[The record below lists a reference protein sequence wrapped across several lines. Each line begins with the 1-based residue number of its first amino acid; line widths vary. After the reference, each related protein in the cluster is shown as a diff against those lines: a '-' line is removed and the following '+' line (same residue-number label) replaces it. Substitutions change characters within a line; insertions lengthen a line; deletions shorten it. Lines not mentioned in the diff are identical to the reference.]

1 MNAINFN
8 IPQFTSYEIYGN
20 FIPPENAKYVFKTKS
35 DDRSFLWLGNTA
47 ISGYSSHNSNIKNQ
61 HNYNWKATGHIRLNK
76 NQSYPIRIQVG
87 NGGGPGYIHF
97 KIFKIVT
104 KTRNV
109 TKTKRVKVRD
119 RYRVYRRWK
128 GWVWRGAVYED
139 RNYTV
144 QEKYEEEQEISPT
157 FKHNLDN
164 EQLKDPIYKRPVIL
178 TKQVPIDSTKDVTEN
193 VQDDMTLDSDNQ
205 FLSSRYSS
213 LGDPAK
219 GNYDNGTEFD
229 KKLNANLKVIV
240 DNPQNLTERHLF
252 MKPNGEIVY
261 AYKYNDEISESPI
274 MQLSYPNIDKDE
286 GNYLTLNNDGSLSI
300 KSKNNYE
307 KKKYNFLPNNIR
319 DNLDKIQGVLY
330 VKDLLP
336 HLEKENFNWTS
347 LLRKPL
353 YIPENKKLDDL
364 LTEFKTKK
372 IHMAIVVDEYGGTSG
387 IITLEDVIEEIFGEL
402 SDEFDEED
410 NLFSKL
416 DENTYVFDSK
426 INLQDFY
433 RAINL
438 KDTSS
443 FDQVSSEIETLGGL
457 LIEKIKKIP
466 RVGQIIY
473 HDNYKF
479 IIEIVDNKRIKQ
491 VKLILPK

>member
-1 MNAINFN
+1 VIVKIILILIFLILSALTSGCEVAFFSLDKTI
-8 IPQFTSYEIYGN
+8 IPEDNNSKLIKRIEFLLKKPKRLLATILISNN
-20 FIPPENAKYVFKTKS
+20 FINIAIVILFASLDNPYLSSINNPIIETVIEVGIIGMLILFIGDILPKIYANRNPLIFSKVMVNPIYFLDRYVLFLFNQPMSKSMNYLESSLAKDNQQLSVDKLSQALELTDSKETSKEEKKILKGIVNFGNVETRQIMCPRVDVFA
-35 DDRSFLWLGNTA
+35 LEA
-47 ISGYSSHNSNIKNQ
+47 
-61 HNYNWKATGHIRLNK
+61 NK
-76 NQSYPIRIQVG
+76 NMNEIVSELIS
-87 NGGGPGYIHF
+87 NGF
-97 KIFKIVT
+97 S
-104 KTRNV
+104 
-109 TKTKRVKVRD
+109 RVP
-119 RYRVYRRWK
+119 
-128 GWVWRGAVYED
+128 VYE
-139 RNYTV
+139 
-144 QEKYEEEQEISPT
+144 
-157 FKHNLDN
+157 
-164 EQLKDPIYKRPVIL
+164 
-178 TKQVPIDSTKDVTEN
+178 
-193 VQDDMTLDSDNQ
+193 
-205 FLSSRYSS
+205 
-213 LGDPAK
+213 
-219 GNYDNGTEFD
+219 
-229 KKLNANLKVIV
+229 
-240 DNPQNLTERHLF
+240 
-252 MKPNGEIVY
+252 
-261 AYKYNDEISESPI
+261 
-274 MQLSYPNIDKDE
+274 
-286 GNYLTLNNDGSLSI
+286 
-300 KSKNNYE
+300 
-307 KKKYNFLPNNIR
+307 
-319 DNLDKIQGVLY
+319 DNLDKVQGVLY

-336 HLEKENFNWTS
+336 HLEKDNFNWIS

-438 KDTSS
+438 KDTLS

-473 HDNYKF
+473 HDDYKF
-479 IIEIVDNKRIKQ
+479 IVEIVDNKRIKQ

>member
-1 MNAINFN
+1 MIVKIILILIFLILSALTSGCEVAFFSLDKSI
-8 IPQFTSYEIYGN
+8 IPEDNSNKLIKKIESLLEKPKRLLATILISNN
-20 FIPPENAKYVFKTKS
+20 FINIAIVILFASIDNPYLSSINNPIIETIIEVGVIGMLILFIGDILPKIYANRNPLIFSKVMVNPIY
-35 DDRSFLWLGNTA
+35 FL
-47 ISGYSSHNSNIKNQ
+47 
-61 HNYNWKATGHIRLNK
+61 
-76 NQSYPIRIQVG
+76 
-87 NGGGPGYIHF
+87 
-97 KIFKIVT
+97 
-104 KTRNV
+104 
-109 TKTKRVKVRD
+109 D
-119 RYRVYRRWK
+119 RYILFLFNQPMSK
-128 GWVWRGAVYED
+128 SM
-139 RNYTV
+139 NYLESSLAKDT
-144 QEKYEEEQEISPT
+144 
-157 FKHNLDN
+157 
-164 EQLKDPIYKRPVIL
+164 EQLSVDKLSQALEL
-178 TKQVPIDSTKDVTEN
+178 TDSKET
-193 VQDDMTLDSDNQ
+193 
-205 FLSSRYSS
+205 
-213 LGDPAK
+213 
-219 GNYDNGTEFD
+219 
-229 KKLNANLKVIV
+229 
-240 DNPQNLTERHLF
+240 
-252 MKPNGEIVY
+252 
-261 AYKYNDEISESPI
+261 
-274 MQLSYPNIDKDE
+274 
-286 GNYLTLNNDGSLSI
+286 
-300 KSKNNYE
+300 SKEE
-307 KKKYNFLPNNIR
+307 KKILKGIVNFGNVETRQIMCPRVDVFALEANKDMNEIIDELISNGFSRVPVFE

-443 FDQVSSEIETLGGL
+443 FDQVSLEIETLGGL

>member
-1 MNAINFN
+1 MIVKIILILIFLILSALTSGCEVAFFSLDKSI
-8 IPQFTSYEIYGN
+8 IPEDNSNKLIKKIESLLEKPKRLLATILISNN
-20 FIPPENAKYVFKTKS
+20 FINIAIVILFASIDNPYLSSINNPIIETIIEVGVIGMLILFIGDILPKIYANRNPLIFSKVMVNPIY
-35 DDRSFLWLGNTA
+35 FL
-47 ISGYSSHNSNIKNQ
+47 
-61 HNYNWKATGHIRLNK
+61 
-76 NQSYPIRIQVG
+76 
-87 NGGGPGYIHF
+87 
-97 KIFKIVT
+97 
-104 KTRNV
+104 
-109 TKTKRVKVRD
+109 D
-119 RYRVYRRWK
+119 RYILFLFNQPMSK
-128 GWVWRGAVYED
+128 SM
-139 RNYTV
+139 NYLESSLAKDT
-144 QEKYEEEQEISPT
+144 
-157 FKHNLDN
+157 
-164 EQLKDPIYKRPVIL
+164 EQLSVDKLSQALEL
-178 TKQVPIDSTKDVTEN
+178 TDSKET
-193 VQDDMTLDSDNQ
+193 
-205 FLSSRYSS
+205 
-213 LGDPAK
+213 
-219 GNYDNGTEFD
+219 
-229 KKLNANLKVIV
+229 
-240 DNPQNLTERHLF
+240 
-252 MKPNGEIVY
+252 
-261 AYKYNDEISESPI
+261 
-274 MQLSYPNIDKDE
+274 
-286 GNYLTLNNDGSLSI
+286 
-300 KSKNNYE
+300 SKEE
-307 KKKYNFLPNNIR
+307 KKILKGIVNFGNVETRQIMCPRVDVFALEANKDMNEIIDELISNGFSRVPVFE

-443 FDQVSSEIETLGGL
+443 FDQVSLEIETLGGL

-491 VKLILPK
+491 VKLILPTSN

>member
-1 MNAINFN
+1 MIVKIILILIFLILSALTSGCEVAFFSLDKSI
-8 IPQFTSYEIYGN
+8 IPEDNSNKLIKKIESLLEKPKRLLATILISNN
-20 FIPPENAKYVFKTKS
+20 FINIAIVILFASIDNPYLSSINNPIIETIIEVGVIGMLILFIGDILPKIYANRNPLIFSKVMVNPIY
-35 DDRSFLWLGNTA
+35 FL
-47 ISGYSSHNSNIKNQ
+47 
-61 HNYNWKATGHIRLNK
+61 
-76 NQSYPIRIQVG
+76 
-87 NGGGPGYIHF
+87 
-97 KIFKIVT
+97 
-104 KTRNV
+104 
-109 TKTKRVKVRD
+109 D
-119 RYRVYRRWK
+119 RYILFLFNQPMSK
-128 GWVWRGAVYED
+128 SM
-139 RNYTV
+139 NYLESSLAKDT
-144 QEKYEEEQEISPT
+144 
-157 FKHNLDN
+157 
-164 EQLKDPIYKRPVIL
+164 EQLSVDKLSQALEL
-178 TKQVPIDSTKDVTEN
+178 TDSKET
-193 VQDDMTLDSDNQ
+193 
-205 FLSSRYSS
+205 
-213 LGDPAK
+213 
-219 GNYDNGTEFD
+219 
-229 KKLNANLKVIV
+229 
-240 DNPQNLTERHLF
+240 
-252 MKPNGEIVY
+252 
-261 AYKYNDEISESPI
+261 
-274 MQLSYPNIDKDE
+274 
-286 GNYLTLNNDGSLSI
+286 
-300 KSKNNYE
+300 SKEE
-307 KKKYNFLPNNIR
+307 KKILKGIVNFGNVETRQIMCPRVDVFALEANKDMNEIIDELISNGFSRVPVFE

-466 RVGQIIY
+466 RVGHIIY

>member
-1 MNAINFN
+1 VIVKIILILIFLILSALTSGCEVAFFSLDKSI
-8 IPQFTSYEIYGN
+8 IPEDNSNKLIKKIESLLEKPKRLLATILISNN
-20 FIPPENAKYVFKTKS
+20 FINIAIVILFASIDNPYLSSINNPIIETIIEVGVIGMLILFIGDILPKIYANRNPLIFSKVMVNPIY
-35 DDRSFLWLGNTA
+35 FL
-47 ISGYSSHNSNIKNQ
+47 
-61 HNYNWKATGHIRLNK
+61 
-76 NQSYPIRIQVG
+76 
-87 NGGGPGYIHF
+87 
-97 KIFKIVT
+97 
-104 KTRNV
+104 
-109 TKTKRVKVRD
+109 D
-119 RYRVYRRWK
+119 RYILFLFNQPMSK
-128 GWVWRGAVYED
+128 SM
-139 RNYTV
+139 NYLESSLAKDT
-144 QEKYEEEQEISPT
+144 
-157 FKHNLDN
+157 
-164 EQLKDPIYKRPVIL
+164 EQLSVDKLSQALEL
-178 TKQVPIDSTKDVTEN
+178 TDSKET
-193 VQDDMTLDSDNQ
+193 
-205 FLSSRYSS
+205 
-213 LGDPAK
+213 
-219 GNYDNGTEFD
+219 
-229 KKLNANLKVIV
+229 
-240 DNPQNLTERHLF
+240 
-252 MKPNGEIVY
+252 
-261 AYKYNDEISESPI
+261 
-274 MQLSYPNIDKDE
+274 
-286 GNYLTLNNDGSLSI
+286 
-300 KSKNNYE
+300 SKEE
-307 KKKYNFLPNNIR
+307 KKILKGIVNFGNVETRQIMCPRVDVFALEANKDMNEIIDELISNGFSRVPVFE

-438 KDTSS
+438 KDSSS

>member
-1 MNAINFN
+1 MIVKIILILIFLILSALTSGCEVAFFSLDKSI
-8 IPQFTSYEIYGN
+8 IPEDNSNRLIKKIEFLLEKPKRLLATILISNN
-20 FIPPENAKYVFKTKS
+20 FINIAIVILFASIDNPYLSSINNPIIETIIEVGVIGMLILFIGDILPKIYANRNPLIFSKVMVNPIY
-35 DDRSFLWLGNTA
+35 FL
-47 ISGYSSHNSNIKNQ
+47 
-61 HNYNWKATGHIRLNK
+61 
-76 NQSYPIRIQVG
+76 
-87 NGGGPGYIHF
+87 
-97 KIFKIVT
+97 
-104 KTRNV
+104 
-109 TKTKRVKVRD
+109 D
-119 RYRVYRRWK
+119 RYILFLFNQPMSK
-128 GWVWRGAVYED
+128 SM
-139 RNYTV
+139 NYLESSLAKDT
-144 QEKYEEEQEISPT
+144 
-157 FKHNLDN
+157 
-164 EQLKDPIYKRPVIL
+164 EQLSVDKLSQALEL
-178 TKQVPIDSTKDVTEN
+178 TDSKET
-193 VQDDMTLDSDNQ
+193 
-205 FLSSRYSS
+205 
-213 LGDPAK
+213 
-219 GNYDNGTEFD
+219 
-229 KKLNANLKVIV
+229 
-240 DNPQNLTERHLF
+240 
-252 MKPNGEIVY
+252 
-261 AYKYNDEISESPI
+261 
-274 MQLSYPNIDKDE
+274 
-286 GNYLTLNNDGSLSI
+286 
-300 KSKNNYE
+300 SKEE
-307 KKKYNFLPNNIR
+307 KKILKGIVNFGNVETRQIMCPRVDVFALEANKDMNEIIDELISNGFSRVPVFE

>member
-1 MNAINFN
+1 MIVKIILILIFLVLSALTSGCEVAFFSLDKSI
-8 IPQFTSYEIYGN
+8 IPEDNSNKLIKKIESLLEKPKRLLATILISNN
-20 FIPPENAKYVFKTKS
+20 FINIAIVILFASIDNPYLSSINNPIIETIIEVGVIGMLILFIGDILPKIYANRNPLIFSKVMVNPIY
-35 DDRSFLWLGNTA
+35 FL
-47 ISGYSSHNSNIKNQ
+47 
-61 HNYNWKATGHIRLNK
+61 
-76 NQSYPIRIQVG
+76 
-87 NGGGPGYIHF
+87 
-97 KIFKIVT
+97 
-104 KTRNV
+104 
-109 TKTKRVKVRD
+109 D
-119 RYRVYRRWK
+119 RYILFLFNQPMSKSMNYLESSLAKDTEQLSVDKLSQALELTDSKETSKEEKKILKGIVNFGNVETRQIMCPRVDVFALEANKDINEIIDELISNGFSR
-128 GWVWRGAVYED
+128 VPVYE
-139 RNYTV
+139 
-144 QEKYEEEQEISPT
+144 
-157 FKHNLDN
+157 
-164 EQLKDPIYKRPVIL
+164 
-178 TKQVPIDSTKDVTEN
+178 
-193 VQDDMTLDSDNQ
+193 
-205 FLSSRYSS
+205 
-213 LGDPAK
+213 
-219 GNYDNGTEFD
+219 
-229 KKLNANLKVIV
+229 
-240 DNPQNLTERHLF
+240 
-252 MKPNGEIVY
+252 
-261 AYKYNDEISESPI
+261 
-274 MQLSYPNIDKDE
+274 
-286 GNYLTLNNDGSLSI
+286 
-300 KSKNNYE
+300 
-307 KKKYNFLPNNIR
+307 
-319 DNLDKIQGVLY
+319 DNLDKVQGVLY

-336 HLEKENFNWTS
+336 HLEKENFNWNS

-372 IHMAIVVDEYGGTSG
+372 IHIAIVVDEYGGTSG

-443 FDQVSSEIETLGGL
+443 FDQVSLEIETLGGL

>member
-1 MNAINFN
+1 MIVKIILILIFLILSALTSGCEVAFFSLDKST
-8 IPQFTSYEIYGN
+8 IPDDNSNKLIRKIESLLEKPKRLLATILISNN
-20 FIPPENAKYVFKTKS
+20 FINIAIVILFASIDNPYLSSINNPIIETIIEVGVIGMLILFIGDILPKIYANRNPLIFSKLMVNPIYFLDKYILFLFNQPMSRSMNYLESSLTKDSEQLSVDKLSQALELTDSKETSKEEKKILKGIVNFGNVETRQIMCPRVDVFALEADK
-35 DDRSFLWLGNTA
+35 
-47 ISGYSSHNSNIKNQ
+47 NINEII
-61 HNYNWKATGHIRLNK
+61 NELILNGF
-76 NQSYPIRIQVG
+76 S
-87 NGGGPGYIHF
+87 
-97 KIFKIVT
+97 
-104 KTRNV
+104 
-109 TKTKRVKVRD
+109 RVP
-119 RYRVYRRWK
+119 
-128 GWVWRGAVYED
+128 VYE
-139 RNYTV
+139 
-144 QEKYEEEQEISPT
+144 
-157 FKHNLDN
+157 
-164 EQLKDPIYKRPVIL
+164 
-178 TKQVPIDSTKDVTEN
+178 
-193 VQDDMTLDSDNQ
+193 
-205 FLSSRYSS
+205 
-213 LGDPAK
+213 
-219 GNYDNGTEFD
+219 
-229 KKLNANLKVIV
+229 
-240 DNPQNLTERHLF
+240 
-252 MKPNGEIVY
+252 
-261 AYKYNDEISESPI
+261 
-274 MQLSYPNIDKDE
+274 
-286 GNYLTLNNDGSLSI
+286 
-300 KSKNNYE
+300 
-307 KKKYNFLPNNIR
+307 

-387 IITLEDVIEEIFGEL
+387 IITLEDVIEEIFGEF

-466 RVGQIIY
+466 RVGQIIF
-473 HDNYKF
+473 HDDYKF

>member
-1 MNAINFN
+1 MIVKIILILIFLILSALTSGCEVAFFSLDKSI
-8 IPQFTSYEIYGN
+8 IPEDNSNKLIKKIESLLEKPKRLLATILISNN
-20 FIPPENAKYVFKTKS
+20 FINIAIVILFASIDNPYLSSINNPIIETVIEVGVIGMLILFIGDILPKIYANRNPLIFSKVMVNPIY
-35 DDRSFLWLGNTA
+35 FL
-47 ISGYSSHNSNIKNQ
+47 
-61 HNYNWKATGHIRLNK
+61 
-76 NQSYPIRIQVG
+76 
-87 NGGGPGYIHF
+87 
-97 KIFKIVT
+97 
-104 KTRNV
+104 
-109 TKTKRVKVRD
+109 D
-119 RYRVYRRWK
+119 RYILFLFNQPMSK
-128 GWVWRGAVYED
+128 SM
-139 RNYTV
+139 NYLESSLAKDT
-144 QEKYEEEQEISPT
+144 
-157 FKHNLDN
+157 
-164 EQLKDPIYKRPVIL
+164 EQLSVDKLSQALDL
-178 TKQVPIDSTKDVTEN
+178 TDSKET
-193 VQDDMTLDSDNQ
+193 
-205 FLSSRYSS
+205 
-213 LGDPAK
+213 
-219 GNYDNGTEFD
+219 
-229 KKLNANLKVIV
+229 
-240 DNPQNLTERHLF
+240 
-252 MKPNGEIVY
+252 
-261 AYKYNDEISESPI
+261 
-274 MQLSYPNIDKDE
+274 
-286 GNYLTLNNDGSLSI
+286 
-300 KSKNNYE
+300 SKEE
-307 KKKYNFLPNNIR
+307 KKILKGIVNFGNVETRQIMCPRVDVFALEANKDMNEIIDELISNGFSRVPVFE

-330 VKDLLP
+330 VKDLLS

-443 FDQVSSEIETLGGL
+443 FDEVSSEIETLGGL

>member
-1 MNAINFN
+1 MIVKIILILIFLILSALTSGCEVAFFSLDKSI
-8 IPQFTSYEIYGN
+8 IPEDNSNKLIKKIESLLEKPKRLLATILISNN
-20 FIPPENAKYVFKTKS
+20 FINIAIVILFASIDNPYLSSINNPIIETIIEVGVIGMLILFIGDILPKIYANRNPLIFSKVMVNPIY
-35 DDRSFLWLGNTA
+35 FL
-47 ISGYSSHNSNIKNQ
+47 
-61 HNYNWKATGHIRLNK
+61 
-76 NQSYPIRIQVG
+76 
-87 NGGGPGYIHF
+87 
-97 KIFKIVT
+97 
-104 KTRNV
+104 
-109 TKTKRVKVRD
+109 D
-119 RYRVYRRWK
+119 RYILFLFNQPMSK
-128 GWVWRGAVYED
+128 SM
-139 RNYTV
+139 NYLESSLAKDT
-144 QEKYEEEQEISPT
+144 
-157 FKHNLDN
+157 
-164 EQLKDPIYKRPVIL
+164 EQLSVDKLSQALEL
-178 TKQVPIDSTKDVTEN
+178 TDSKET
-193 VQDDMTLDSDNQ
+193 
-205 FLSSRYSS
+205 
-213 LGDPAK
+213 
-219 GNYDNGTEFD
+219 
-229 KKLNANLKVIV
+229 
-240 DNPQNLTERHLF
+240 
-252 MKPNGEIVY
+252 
-261 AYKYNDEISESPI
+261 
-274 MQLSYPNIDKDE
+274 
-286 GNYLTLNNDGSLSI
+286 
-300 KSKNNYE
+300 SKEE
-307 KKKYNFLPNNIR
+307 KKILKGIVNFGNVETRQIMCPRVDVFALEANKDMNEIIDELITNGFSRVPVFE

>member
-1 MNAINFN
+1 MIVKIILILIFLILSALTSGCEVAFFSLDKST
-8 IPQFTSYEIYGN
+8 IPDDNSNKLIRKIESLLEKPKRLLATILISNN
-20 FIPPENAKYVFKTKS
+20 FINIAIVILFASIDNPYLSSINNPIIETIIEVGVIGMLILFIGDILPKIYANRNPLIFSKLMVNPIY
-35 DDRSFLWLGNTA
+35 FL
-47 ISGYSSHNSNIKNQ
+47 
-61 HNYNWKATGHIRLNK
+61 
-76 NQSYPIRIQVG
+76 
-87 NGGGPGYIHF
+87 
-97 KIFKIVT
+97 
-104 KTRNV
+104 
-109 TKTKRVKVRD
+109 D
-119 RYRVYRRWK
+119 RYILFLFNQPMSRSMNYLESSLTKDSEQLSVDKLSQALELTDSKETSKEEKKILKGIVNFGNVETRQIMCPRVDVFALEADKNINEIINELILNGFSR
-128 GWVWRGAVYED
+128 VPVYE
-139 RNYTV
+139 
-144 QEKYEEEQEISPT
+144 
-157 FKHNLDN
+157 
-164 EQLKDPIYKRPVIL
+164 
-178 TKQVPIDSTKDVTEN
+178 
-193 VQDDMTLDSDNQ
+193 
-205 FLSSRYSS
+205 
-213 LGDPAK
+213 
-219 GNYDNGTEFD
+219 
-229 KKLNANLKVIV
+229 
-240 DNPQNLTERHLF
+240 
-252 MKPNGEIVY
+252 
-261 AYKYNDEISESPI
+261 
-274 MQLSYPNIDKDE
+274 
-286 GNYLTLNNDGSLSI
+286 
-300 KSKNNYE
+300 
-307 KKKYNFLPNNIR
+307 

-336 HLEKENFNWTS
+336 HLEKENFNWIS

-387 IITLEDVIEEIFGEL
+387 IITLEDVIEEIFGEF

-466 RVGQIIY
+466 RVGQIIF
-473 HDNYKF
+473 HDDYKF

>member
-1 MNAINFN
+1 MIVKIILILIFLILSALTSGCEVAFFSLDKSI
-8 IPQFTSYEIYGN
+8 IPEDNSNKLIKKIETLLEKPKRLLATILISNN
-20 FIPPENAKYVFKTKS
+20 FINIAIVILFASIDNPYLSSINNPIIETIIEVGVIGMLILFIGDILPKIYANRNPLIFSKVMVNPIY
-35 DDRSFLWLGNTA
+35 FL
-47 ISGYSSHNSNIKNQ
+47 
-61 HNYNWKATGHIRLNK
+61 
-76 NQSYPIRIQVG
+76 
-87 NGGGPGYIHF
+87 
-97 KIFKIVT
+97 
-104 KTRNV
+104 
-109 TKTKRVKVRD
+109 D
-119 RYRVYRRWK
+119 RYILFLFNQPMSK
-128 GWVWRGAVYED
+128 SM
-139 RNYTV
+139 NYLESSLAKDT
-144 QEKYEEEQEISPT
+144 
-157 FKHNLDN
+157 
-164 EQLKDPIYKRPVIL
+164 EQLSVDKLSQALEL
-178 TKQVPIDSTKDVTEN
+178 TDSKET
-193 VQDDMTLDSDNQ
+193 
-205 FLSSRYSS
+205 
-213 LGDPAK
+213 
-219 GNYDNGTEFD
+219 
-229 KKLNANLKVIV
+229 
-240 DNPQNLTERHLF
+240 
-252 MKPNGEIVY
+252 
-261 AYKYNDEISESPI
+261 
-274 MQLSYPNIDKDE
+274 
-286 GNYLTLNNDGSLSI
+286 
-300 KSKNNYE
+300 SKEE
-307 KKKYNFLPNNIR
+307 KKILKGIVNFGNVETRQIMCPRVDVFALEANKDMNEIIDELISNGFSRVPVFE

-443 FDQVSSEIETLGGL
+443 FDQVSLEIETLGGL

>member
-1 MNAINFN
+1 MIVKIILILIFLILSALTSGCEVAFFSLDKSI
-8 IPQFTSYEIYGN
+8 IPEDNSNRLIKKIEFLLEKPKRLLATILISNN
-20 FIPPENAKYVFKTKS
+20 FINIAIVILFASIDNPYLSSINNPIIETIIEVGVIGMLILFIGDILPKIYANRNPLIFSKVMVNPIY
-35 DDRSFLWLGNTA
+35 FL
-47 ISGYSSHNSNIKNQ
+47 
-61 HNYNWKATGHIRLNK
+61 
-76 NQSYPIRIQVG
+76 
-87 NGGGPGYIHF
+87 
-97 KIFKIVT
+97 
-104 KTRNV
+104 
-109 TKTKRVKVRD
+109 D
-119 RYRVYRRWK
+119 RYILFLFNQPMSKSMNYLESSLAKDSEQLSVDKLSQALDLTDSKETSKEEKKILKGIVNFGNVETRQIMCPRVDVFALEADKNMNEIINELISNGFSR
-128 GWVWRGAVYED
+128 VPVYE
-139 RNYTV
+139 
-144 QEKYEEEQEISPT
+144 
-157 FKHNLDN
+157 
-164 EQLKDPIYKRPVIL
+164 
-178 TKQVPIDSTKDVTEN
+178 
-193 VQDDMTLDSDNQ
+193 
-205 FLSSRYSS
+205 
-213 LGDPAK
+213 
-219 GNYDNGTEFD
+219 
-229 KKLNANLKVIV
+229 
-240 DNPQNLTERHLF
+240 
-252 MKPNGEIVY
+252 
-261 AYKYNDEISESPI
+261 
-274 MQLSYPNIDKDE
+274 
-286 GNYLTLNNDGSLSI
+286 
-300 KSKNNYE
+300 
-307 KKKYNFLPNNIR
+307 
-319 DNLDKIQGVLY
+319 DNLDKVQGVLY

-438 KDTSS
+438 KDSSS
-443 FDQVSSEIETLGGL
+443 FDHISSEIETLGGL

-473 HDNYKF
+473 HDDYKF

>member
-1 MNAINFN
+1 MIVKIILILIFLILSALTSGCEVAFFSLDKSI
-8 IPQFTSYEIYGN
+8 IPEDNSNKLIKKIESLLEKPKRLLATILISNN
-20 FIPPENAKYVFKTKS
+20 FINIAIVILFASIDNPYLSSINNPIIETIIEVGVIGMLILFIGDILPKIYANRNPLIFSKVMVNPIY
-35 DDRSFLWLGNTA
+35 FL
-47 ISGYSSHNSNIKNQ
+47 
-61 HNYNWKATGHIRLNK
+61 
-76 NQSYPIRIQVG
+76 
-87 NGGGPGYIHF
+87 
-97 KIFKIVT
+97 
-104 KTRNV
+104 
-109 TKTKRVKVRD
+109 D
-119 RYRVYRRWK
+119 RYILFLFNQPMSK
-128 GWVWRGAVYED
+128 SM
-139 RNYTV
+139 NYLESSLAKDT
-144 QEKYEEEQEISPT
+144 
-157 FKHNLDN
+157 
-164 EQLKDPIYKRPVIL
+164 EQLSVDKLSQALEL
-178 TKQVPIDSTKDVTEN
+178 TDSKET
-193 VQDDMTLDSDNQ
+193 
-205 FLSSRYSS
+205 
-213 LGDPAK
+213 
-219 GNYDNGTEFD
+219 
-229 KKLNANLKVIV
+229 
-240 DNPQNLTERHLF
+240 
-252 MKPNGEIVY
+252 
-261 AYKYNDEISESPI
+261 
-274 MQLSYPNIDKDE
+274 
-286 GNYLTLNNDGSLSI
+286 
-300 KSKNNYE
+300 SKEE
-307 KKKYNFLPNNIR
+307 KKILKGIVNFGNVETRQIMCPRVDVFALEANKDMNEIIDELISNGFSRVPVFE

-473 HDNYKF
+473 HDDFKF

>member
-1 MNAINFN
+1 VIVKIILILIFLILSALTSGCEVAFFSLDKSI
-8 IPQFTSYEIYGN
+8 IPEDNSNKLIKKIESLLEKPKRLLATILISNN
-20 FIPPENAKYVFKTKS
+20 FINIAIVILFASIDNPYLSSINNPIIETVIEVGVIGMLILFIGDILPKIYANRNPLIFSKVMVNPIY
-35 DDRSFLWLGNTA
+35 FL
-47 ISGYSSHNSNIKNQ
+47 
-61 HNYNWKATGHIRLNK
+61 
-76 NQSYPIRIQVG
+76 
-87 NGGGPGYIHF
+87 
-97 KIFKIVT
+97 
-104 KTRNV
+104 
-109 TKTKRVKVRD
+109 D
-119 RYRVYRRWK
+119 RYILFLFNQPMSK
-128 GWVWRGAVYED
+128 SM
-139 RNYTV
+139 NYLESSLAKDT
-144 QEKYEEEQEISPT
+144 
-157 FKHNLDN
+157 
-164 EQLKDPIYKRPVIL
+164 EQLSVDKLSQALEL
-178 TKQVPIDSTKDVTEN
+178 TDSKET
-193 VQDDMTLDSDNQ
+193 
-205 FLSSRYSS
+205 
-213 LGDPAK
+213 
-219 GNYDNGTEFD
+219 
-229 KKLNANLKVIV
+229 
-240 DNPQNLTERHLF
+240 
-252 MKPNGEIVY
+252 
-261 AYKYNDEISESPI
+261 
-274 MQLSYPNIDKDE
+274 
-286 GNYLTLNNDGSLSI
+286 
-300 KSKNNYE
+300 SKEE
-307 KKKYNFLPNNIR
+307 KKILKGIVNFGNVETRQIMCPRVDVFALEANKDMNEIIDELISNGFSRVPVFE

-387 IITLEDVIEEIFGEL
+387 IITLEDVIEEIFGEF

-443 FDQVSSEIETLGGL
+443 FDEVSSEIETLGGL

-479 IIEIVDNKRIKQ
+479 IIEIVDKKRIKQ

>member
-1 MNAINFN
+1 VIVKIILILIFLVLSALTSGCEVAFFSLDKSI
-8 IPQFTSYEIYGN
+8 IPEDNSNKLIKKIESLLEKPKRLLATILISNN
-20 FIPPENAKYVFKTKS
+20 FINIAIVILFASIDNPYLSSINNPIIETIIEVGVIGMLILFIGDILPKIYANRNPLIFSKVMVNPIY
-35 DDRSFLWLGNTA
+35 FL
-47 ISGYSSHNSNIKNQ
+47 
-61 HNYNWKATGHIRLNK
+61 
-76 NQSYPIRIQVG
+76 
-87 NGGGPGYIHF
+87 
-97 KIFKIVT
+97 
-104 KTRNV
+104 
-109 TKTKRVKVRD
+109 D
-119 RYRVYRRWK
+119 RYILFLFNQPMSKSMNYLESSLAKDSEQLSVDKLSQALDLTDSKETSKEEKKILKGIVNFGNVETRQIMCPRVDVFALEADKNMNEIINELISNGFSR
-128 GWVWRGAVYED
+128 VPVYE
-139 RNYTV
+139 
-144 QEKYEEEQEISPT
+144 
-157 FKHNLDN
+157 
-164 EQLKDPIYKRPVIL
+164 
-178 TKQVPIDSTKDVTEN
+178 
-193 VQDDMTLDSDNQ
+193 
-205 FLSSRYSS
+205 
-213 LGDPAK
+213 
-219 GNYDNGTEFD
+219 
-229 KKLNANLKVIV
+229 
-240 DNPQNLTERHLF
+240 
-252 MKPNGEIVY
+252 
-261 AYKYNDEISESPI
+261 
-274 MQLSYPNIDKDE
+274 
-286 GNYLTLNNDGSLSI
+286 
-300 KSKNNYE
+300 
-307 KKKYNFLPNNIR
+307 
-319 DNLDKIQGVLY
+319 DNLDKVQGVLY

-336 HLEKENFNWTS
+336 HLEKENFNWNS

-443 FDQVSSEIETLGGL
+443 FDHISSEIETLGGL

-473 HDNYKF
+473 HDDYKF

>member
-1 MNAINFN
+1 MIVKIILILIFLILSALTSGCEVAFFSLDKSI
-8 IPQFTSYEIYGN
+8 IPEDNSNKLIKKIESLLEKPKRLLATILISNN
-20 FIPPENAKYVFKTKS
+20 FINIAIVILFASIDNPYLSSINNPIIETIIEVGVIGMLILFIGDILPKIYANRNPLIFSKVMVNPIY
-35 DDRSFLWLGNTA
+35 FL
-47 ISGYSSHNSNIKNQ
+47 
-61 HNYNWKATGHIRLNK
+61 
-76 NQSYPIRIQVG
+76 
-87 NGGGPGYIHF
+87 
-97 KIFKIVT
+97 
-104 KTRNV
+104 
-109 TKTKRVKVRD
+109 D
-119 RYRVYRRWK
+119 RYILFLFNQPMSK
-128 GWVWRGAVYED
+128 SM
-139 RNYTV
+139 NYLESSLAKDT
-144 QEKYEEEQEISPT
+144 
-157 FKHNLDN
+157 
-164 EQLKDPIYKRPVIL
+164 EQLSVDKLSQALEL
-178 TKQVPIDSTKDVTEN
+178 TDSKET
-193 VQDDMTLDSDNQ
+193 
-205 FLSSRYSS
+205 
-213 LGDPAK
+213 
-219 GNYDNGTEFD
+219 
-229 KKLNANLKVIV
+229 
-240 DNPQNLTERHLF
+240 
-252 MKPNGEIVY
+252 
-261 AYKYNDEISESPI
+261 
-274 MQLSYPNIDKDE
+274 
-286 GNYLTLNNDGSLSI
+286 
-300 KSKNNYE
+300 SKEE
-307 KKKYNFLPNNIR
+307 KKILKGIVNFGNVETRQIMCPRVDVFALEANKGMNEIIDELISNGFSRVPVFE